1 MKRRKKAWIA
11 VGLLAG
17 AAALTGCSTRTAPTA
32 TPTTQAVQKETAQP
46 QTAEP
51 DMQAEASA
59 SPELGEEDASVPLA
73 LTVDGAAVESE
84 AMLEHGMLLLPL
96 IPVSK
101 ALGYETSQEEI
112 EEQTQV
118 RRSIALQKGES
129 RITVSWVSSDN
140 TARQITWQ
148 KDGLLVPVD
157 AKLTTFENVVYVP
170 AAFFEEACEVGISEG
185 KQSVTITSKMPSDT
199 PPMVEQDAQKTAEDN
214 EQNS

>member
-1 MKRRKKAWIA
+1 MKHSKKALIVVCFL
-11 VGLLAG
+11 VGAT
-17 AAALTGCSTRTAPTA
+17 ALTGCSTRTAPTA
-32 TPTTQAVQKETAQP
+32 TPSAQAAQKETAQP
-46 QTAEP
+46 QSASP
-51 DMQAEASA
+51 DMQAETSA
-59 SPELGEEDASVPLA
+59 SPEQGEADAPVPLA
-73 LTVDGAAVESE
+73 LTVDGEAMDGE

-96 IPVSK
+96 IPVGE

-170 AAFFEEACEVGISEG
+170 AAFFEEACGVGISKGE
-185 KQSVTITSKMPSDT
+185 KSVTITSKTPSDT
-199 PPMVEQDAQKTAEDN
+199 PPMSEQDAQKTEEDN
-214 EQNS
+214 GQNS